1 MPAFGRL
8 RLLLRLLIS
17 IEHSRTCRYLPN
29 HHVMRLLFYFLI
41 TVNCVEILHGPS
53 LVDLLVIRKLAVVVG
68 LVAKILDLWVD
79 ALLLQFFYLGLVLFD
94 LLLYAVEFTFAHHL
108 VLRRRLW
115 RNVAR
120 KVMSHATCSTRS
132 HLFPSVQC
140 YWTVM

>member
-17 IEHSRTCRYLPN
+17 IEHGRTCRYLPN

-41 TVNCVEILHGPS
+41 TVNCVEILHWPC
-53 LVDLLVIRKLAVVVG
+53 LIDLLVIRKLDVVVG
-68 LVAKILDLWVD
+68 LVDT
-79 ALLLQFFYLGLVLFD
+79 LLLQFFYLGLVLFD

-120 KVMSHATCSTRS
+120 KVMSHATCSSRS
-132 HLFPSVQC
+132 HLFPCMQC